1 MKPICTFIISNQFF
15 YAFARWSSFMLWQ
28 RFLSDVFLWIH
39 ILFRSVP
46 VFQISNVALYVFK
59 MFKMFAQFVPSD
71 VCNVFKLL
79 LIICIGVRP
88 VAEYKAGAGDRLPSS
103 LPPTPF
109 HTLEHTNIRAYLT
122 ISCSTTQYANIITGN
137 TSNDIRN
144 AIFGTIPIFKWSGQW
159 SVYQHKMM
167 IKTTPETSRLM
178 YICPL
183 WGTQWVHVWTYRCAS
198 V

>member
-46 VFQISNVALYVFK
+46 VFQCSPVCVQNVCR
-59 MFKMFAQFVPSD
+59 FAQFVPSD

-122 ISCSTTQYANIITGN
+122 ISVYHAVPHNMPTSLPATQVTTSETPSLAR
-137 TSNDIRN
+137 S
-144 AIFGTIPIFKWSGQW
+144 PSSSG
-159 SVYQHKMM
+159 
-167 IKTTPETSRLM
+167 
-178 YICPL
+178 
-183 WGTQWVHVWTYRCAS
+183 
-198 V
+198 

>member
-1 MKPICTFIISNQFF
+1 
-15 YAFARWSSFMLWQ
+15 
-28 RFLSDVFLWIH
+28 
-39 ILFRSVP
+39 
-46 VFQISNVALYVFK
+46 

-122 ISCSTTQYANIITGN
+122 ISVYHAVPHNMPTSLPATQVTTSETPSLAR
-137 TSNDIRN
+137 S
-144 AIFGTIPIFKWSGQW
+144 PSSSGQHHPVISIPTQDDDQNNTRDKSPDVFVSFVRD
-159 SVYQHKMM
+159 SV
-167 IKTTPETSRLM
+167 SSCLN
-178 YICPL
+178 
-183 WGTQWVHVWTYRCAS
+183 V
-198 V
+198 

>member
-15 YAFARWSSFMLWQ
+15 YTFARSKSFMLWQ
-28 RFLSDVFLWIH
+28 GWRIPAVCFLNLHFV
-39 ILFRSVP
+39 
-46 VFQISNVALYVFK
+46 QICSSIPMYVFK

-109 HTLEHTNIRAYLT
+109 HTLEHTNIRAHLT
-122 ISCSTTQYANIITGN
+122 ISVYHAVPHNVPTSLPATQVTTSETPSLAR
-137 TSNDIRN
+137 S
-144 AIFGTIPIFKWSGQW
+144 PSSSGQV
-159 SVYQHKMM
+159 SDQY
-167 IKTTPETSRLM
+167 TNTR
-178 YICPL
+178 
-183 WGTQWVHVWTYRCAS
+183 
-198 V
+198 

>member
-46 VFQISNVALYVFK
+46 VFQCSPVCVQNV
-59 MFKMFAQFVPSD
+59 QN
-71 VCNVFKLL
+71 VCT
-79 LIICIGVRP
+79 ICSQWCVQCVQTSPYHLHRSAASCRVQGRSGWP
-88 VAEYKAGAGDRLPSS
+88 
-103 LPPTPF
+103 
-109 HTLEHTNIRAYLT
+109 LT
-122 ISCSTTQYANIITGN
+122 IIITTNTIPHTGAYQHQSIPYNICVSCSTTQYANIITGN

-178 YICPL
+178 YMSFVRDTMSSCL
-183 WGTQWVHVWTYRCAS
+183 NV
-198 V
+198 